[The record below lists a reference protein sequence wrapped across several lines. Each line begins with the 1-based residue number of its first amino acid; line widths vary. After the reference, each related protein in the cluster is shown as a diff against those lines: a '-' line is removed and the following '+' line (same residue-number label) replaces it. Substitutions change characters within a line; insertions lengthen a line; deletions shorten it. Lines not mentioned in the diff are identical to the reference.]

1 MPEMW
6 WLGHHTR
13 LGKPPPRLTLRLK
26 MTVPRQSFH
35 TVTTNELS
43 AIRFQ
48 R

>member
-1 MPEMW
+1 
-6 WLGHHTR
+6 
-13 LGKPPPRLTLRLK
+13 